1 MALLHST
8 ISADD
13 AFLISELK
21 RGKTAAFEQ
30 VFHKY
35 HSAICYFC
43 KQFVWDNEVAKDL
56 AAEMFVKVWKN
67 KENFESISSLKSF
80 LYIGAKN
87 ACLNHLKAQKVAEGH
102 RQFATYQASLE
113 ESEDVIMNRIFDA
126 EVLREMSRAI
136 EVLPT
141 QCKRVLKMS
150 LNGMKT
156 NEIAKYLGL
165 SEQTVRNTRVR
176 ATVMLKRHL
185 SQDLLWVFACISLIE
200 GFSNIK

>member
-30 VFHKY
+30 IFHKY

-43 KQFVWDNEVAKDL
+43 KQFVWDSEVAKDV

-87 ACLNHLKAQKVAEGH
+87 ACLNYLKSQKVAEGH
-102 RQFATYQASLE
+102 RQFAAHQAALE

-126 EVLREMSRAI
+126 EVLREMNRAI
-136 EVLPT
+136 EALPN

-156 NEIAKYLGL
+156 SEIAERLGL

-185 SQDLLWVFACISLIE
+185 AQNMLWVLAYISVVE
-200 GFSNIK
+200 GVSNMM

>member
-30 VFHKY
+30 IFHRF

-43 KQFVWDNEVAKDL
+43 KQFVRDNEIAKDI
-56 AAEMFVKVWKN
+56 ASEIFVKVWKN
-67 KENFESISSLKSF
+67 KENFDSVASLKSF
-80 LYIGAKN
+80 LYIGARN
-87 ACLNHLKAQKVAEGH
+87 ASLNYLKSQKVAEGH
-102 RQFATYQASLE
+102 RQHATYQASLE
-113 ESEDVIMNRIFDA
+113 ESEDVVMNRIFDA
-126 EVLREMSRAI
+126 EVLREMNRAI
-136 EVLPT
+136 ELLPT

-150 LNGMKT
+150 LDGLKT
-156 NEIAKYLGL
+156 SEIALHLGL

-176 ATVMLKRHL
+176 ATVMLRRYL
-185 SQDLLWVFACISLIE
+185 AQDMLWVLACTSLVE
-200 GFSNIK
+200 GLFHIK